1 MLLYVPSW
9 MLRLFGGEETE
20 EEKDVDRR
28 EIEGKE

>member
-1 MLLYVPSW
+1 